1 MKTGTVR
8 FFNEQKGFGYIKDGN
23 SAREIFVHV
32 NSLLEEVKEED
43 EVIYEIIEGKKGL
56 SAVNVKRA

>member
-1 MKTGTVR
+1 
-8 FFNEQKGFGYIKDGN
+8 
-23 SAREIFVHV
+23 V

-56 SAVNVKRA
+56 RAVNVNGHRMNTF